1 MILKHLMLQIGFW
14 YLSGSL
20 RQPLGASGSL
30 REAFSK
36 VLASVPGSPIPLR
49 GNDGFEPF
57 LCFCGG
63 GPFWEV
69 EFTTVSHFDDFD
81 QFNGRD
87 DSRIPK
93 IYEVSVTYCDFGV
106 VREFSALPSIL

>member
-1 MILKHLMLQIGFW
+1 MFQISFW

-49 GNDGFEPF
+49 RNDSFESFHGFCDGDPIR
-57 LCFCGG
+57 
-63 GPFWEV
+63 EV
-69 EFTTVSHFDDFD
+69 KFTTVSHFSVFD
-81 QFNGRD
+81 SMVELMCEYLIFC
-87 DSRIPK
+87 
-93 IYEVSVTYCDFGV
+93 EVSVTYCDFGV
-106 VREFSALPSIL
+106 VRGFSAVLSILELLNV